1 MRFFKD
7 LKKYFG
13 YARFAAKSALNA
25 EVAGSYLNWLWW
37 VFNPLCMMIIY
48 TIIFDKIFDGG
59 MEYAPVFIFIGLTV
73 WDFFNRNLNDSIRIV
88 KNNKS
93 TVTKVYLPKFVL
105 IETNMFVNFIKMLIS
120 FAIVVIMLIVLQ
132 VPTGFNA
139 FWILPSLVV
148 LFLFTFGMGTICMH
162 FGVFV
167 EDLKNIVKILLRFVF
182 YATGIF
188 YSIED
193 RIGNPVISRLMLK
206 CNPMAFLID
215 SIRKS
220 LIYNERP
227 DFLLLLVWFVI
238 SLVLCVIGIQVV
250 YKYENSYAKII

>member
-13 YARFAAKSALNA
+13 YAKFAAKSELNA

-59 MEYAPVFIFIGLTV
+59 MEYAPVYIFIGLTV
-73 WDFFNRNLNDSIRIV
+73 WDFFNRNVNDSIRIV

-93 TVTKVYLPKFVL
+93 TVTKVYLPKFIL
-105 IETNMFVNFIKMLIS
+105 IETSMFVNFIKMLIS
-120 FAIVVIMLIVLQ
+120 FAIIVVMIFIMR
-132 VPTGFNA
+132 VPAGLNA
-139 FWILPSLVV
+139 FWIVPVLIV
-148 LFLFTFGMGTICMH
+148 LFLFTFGVSTLCMH

-167 EDLKNIVKILLRFVF
+167 EDLKNVVKILLRFVF

-188 YSIED
+188 YSIET
-193 RIGNPVISRLMLK
+193 RIKDPVISKLLLK
-206 CNPMAFLID
+206 GNPMAFLMD
-215 SIRKS
+215 SVRKT

-227 DFLLLLVWFVI
+227 DLIFLLIWFVV
-238 SLVLCVIGIQVV
+238 SLVLCIIGVRIV
-250 YKYENSYAKII
+250 YKYENSYAKVI